1 MEPMIYK
8 PGAYKTPGVYK
19 GAGGIYNGRG
29 VYNMGGGSPVPP
41 LPPGYKQFGYI
52 KYLGHGANNTNW
64 EPLLPIN
71 TTNENTEFIYTYK
84 VEKEPDYQRD
94 LIKSYNSEFNF
105 LVVIRRQGP
114 SNSQYSTF
122 ANGSYTWPNTLLP
135 LSYSTEKSSIKIING
150 QIKDAITDSILIDMP
165 SAYAVS
171 NYNGYWQLFISGA
184 ADPLT
189 FYRFT
194 INRGGITLYD
204 YVPCLEEEHNYP
216 GVYDII
222 NNLFVKPN
230 DPASY
235 SYYEL
240 GND

>member
-1 MEPMIYK
+1 MIENK
-8 PGAYKTPGVYK
+8 PTIY
-19 GAGGIYNGRG
+19 GGPTLYNGDGSVYNGHG

-52 KYLGHGANNTNW
+52 KYLGHGSSNVNW
-64 EPLLPIN
+64 EPILPIN

-84 VEKEPDYQRD
+84 VEKEPDSQRD
-94 LIKSYNSEFNF
+94 LIKSNNNEFNF
-105 LVVIRRQGP
+105 YVVIRRQGS
-114 SNSQYSTF
+114 SNSKFSAF
-122 ANGSYTWPNTLLP
+122 ANCSYSWPNALLA

-150 QIKDAITDSILIDMP
+150 QIKDAITDSILVDMP

-171 NYNGYWQLFISGA
+171 NYNGYLRLFQSGA

-204 YVPCLEEEHNYP
+204 YVPCLEVEHNYP